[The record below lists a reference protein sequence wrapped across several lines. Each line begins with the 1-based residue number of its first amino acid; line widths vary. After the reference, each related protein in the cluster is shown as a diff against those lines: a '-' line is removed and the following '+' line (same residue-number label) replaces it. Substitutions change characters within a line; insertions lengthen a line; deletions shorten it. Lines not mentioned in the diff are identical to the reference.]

1 VIIKEDD
8 LLLNQCSTVADKN
21 MTNEVLA
28 VQTTGLLEVRFSTNL
43 FSPLPWLGFVL
54 VTVWLL
60 VMISRWVIGRKTHRD
75 PTHFVVACLILFG
88 LFLLNAT
95 ASMESFF
102 GYIYLYVPDLGT
114 LSLAVSQIL
123 QDILFAGV
131 FCLISV
137 WIACL
142 FARRLPRIP
151 FFTLTPLIIV
161 VFDLAISFQWLIWLL
176 TLKK

>member
-1 VIIKEDD
+1 
-8 LLLNQCSTVADKN
+8 
-21 MTNEVLA
+21 MTNELST
-28 VQTTGLLEVRFSTNL
+28 VQTTGLFEVRFGEDLLTCISRL
-43 FSPLPWLGFVL
+43 VAWLGVVI

-75 PTHFVVACLILFG
+75 PTHFVVACLVLFG
-88 LFLLNAT
+88 LFLLHST
-95 ASMESFF
+95 VSMQGFF
-102 GYIYLYVPDLGT
+102 GYTYLYVPDLGS
-114 LSLAVSQIL
+114 LSLDISLIL
-123 QDILFAGV
+123 PEILFAGV
-131 FCLISV
+131 FCLISA

-161 VFDLAISFQWLIWLL
+161 VFDLAISFQWLIWFL

>member
-1 VIIKEDD
+1 
-8 LLLNQCSTVADKN
+8 

-28 VQTTGLLEVRFSTNL
+28 VQTTGLFEVRLSEPIFSQ
-43 FSPLPWLGFVL
+43 LPWLGVVV

-60 VMISRWVIGRKTHRD
+60 VMILRWVIGRKTHRD

-88 LFLLNAT
+88 LFLLNAIT
-95 ASMESFF
+95 GMFYCF
-102 GYIYLYVPDLGT
+102 GYTHLYFPDLGS
-114 LSLAVSQIL
+114 LSLEVSMIL
-123 QDILFAGV
+123 QNILFPGV
-131 FCLISV
+131 FCLISA

-142 FARRLPRIP
+142 FARRLPRIS

-161 VFDLAISFQWLIWLL
+161 VFDLAISFTWLIWLL

>member
-1 VIIKEDD
+1 
-8 LLLNQCSTVADKN
+8 
-21 MTNEVLA
+21 MTNEVSTI
-28 VQTTGLLEVRFSTNL
+28 QTTGIFVLRFSEPL
-43 FSPLPWLGFVL
+43 FSPLPWLGVVL

-75 PTHFVVACLILFG
+75 PTHFVVACLVLFG
-88 LFLLNAT
+88 LFLLNAI
-95 ASMESFF
+95 SDMFYCF
-102 GYIYLYVPDLGT
+102 GYTHLYFPDLGS
-114 LSLAVSQIL
+114 LSLGVSMIL

-131 FCLISV
+131 FCLISA

-161 VFDLAISFQWLIWLL
+161 VFDLAISFPWLIWLL
-176 TLKK
+176 MLKK